1 MNPTLSGMSEKLAN
15 FSTKEEVLA
24 AIDDL
29 EDQFD
34 ALNEVEQEIA
44 ERLITL
50 LNQRLIVITE
60 GVRE

>member
-1 MNPTLSGMSEKLAN
+1 MNPTLSGIAEKLNN
-15 FSTKEEVLA
+15 FSSKEEIA
-24 AIDDL
+24 AALDEL

-50 LNQRLIVITE
+50 LNQRLVVITE
-60 GVRE
+60 VARE

>member
-1 MNPTLSGMSEKLAN
+1 MNPTLSGMSEKLDN

-24 AIDDL
+24 AINDL

-34 ALNEVEQEIA
+34 ALNVVEQEIA

-50 LNQRLIVITE
+50 LNHRLIAIME